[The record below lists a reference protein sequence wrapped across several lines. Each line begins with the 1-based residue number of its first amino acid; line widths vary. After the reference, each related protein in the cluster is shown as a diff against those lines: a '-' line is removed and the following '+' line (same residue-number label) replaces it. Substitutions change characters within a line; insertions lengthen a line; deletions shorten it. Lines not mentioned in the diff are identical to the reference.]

1 MAHDSRSRFGHGIPG
16 VPRIRS
22 GGLTA
27 RVCVALILLATTFA
41 PAAADNVTVGVF
53 APSAPFPS
61 TTARVE
67 LASRLGDHL
76 GKALGGT
83 GTGRVFARA
92 GDFAAAVKSGDIK
105 IALVDAAYLAGQGGY
120 TVIAG
125 ATLRGGDTSQV
136 WQLVAKGGSKIS
148 DLKGKRVIVPTN
160 GGRETD
166 FVLNVMLGGEVARD
180 HFAKIE
186 AAPDTAS
193 AMAALGLGRAD
204 VAVVPAGADLPAG
217 ASVVLTLPAIAGP
230 VLVTYGTVS
239 AQQRQTLASAAASFR
254 GDGTVGG
261 FRADG
266 GDGVRIVA
274 RRYGVAQKRGV
285 FAVPAVRLVVGDL
298 VEGRSFSIER
308 TPATNFVVDPSRR

>member
-1 MAHDSRSRFGHGIPG
+1 MARSTR
-16 VPRIRS
+16 
-22 GGLTA
+22 LLA
-27 RVCVALILLATTFA
+27 VCVAALIALGAS
-41 PAAADNVTVGVF
+41 AAADNVTVGVF

-61 TTARVE
+61 TTARVD

-105 IALVDAAYLAGQGGY
+105 IALVDASYLAGQGGY

-125 ATLRGGDTSQV
+125 ATLRGGSTSQS
-136 WQLVAKGGSKIS
+136 WQLVSKAGAKIS
-148 DLKGKRVIVPTN
+148 DLKGKRLIVPTN

-166 FVLNVMLGGEVARD
+166 FVLNVMLGGEVRRD

-193 AMAALGLGRAD
+193 ALAALGLGRAD

-217 ASVVLTLPAIAGP
+217 AAVVLSLPAIAGP
-230 VLVTYGTVS
+230 VLVTYAGIT
-239 AQQRQTLASAAASFR
+239 AAQRQTLAAAAGGFR

-261 FRADG
+261 FRGADA
-266 GDGVRIVA
+266 DGVRAIA
-274 RRYGVAQKRGV
+274 RRYGVAQKRGLL
-285 FAVPAVRLVVGDL
+285 AVPAVRLVVGDL
-298 VEGRSFSIER
+298 VDGRSFTIER
-308 TPATNFVVDPSRR
+308 APVTNFVLDPSRR